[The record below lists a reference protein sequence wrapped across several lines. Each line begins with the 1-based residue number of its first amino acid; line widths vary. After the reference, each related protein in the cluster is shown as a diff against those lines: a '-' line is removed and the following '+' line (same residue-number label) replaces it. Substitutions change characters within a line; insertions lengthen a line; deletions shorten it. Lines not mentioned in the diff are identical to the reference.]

1 MRREEE
7 YWKERAEENARRVFR
22 YSQRRAELVTR
33 WFGQAERE
41 MREKILAFYRRYAEQ
56 EQITLQQ
63 AKAALND
70 PRAQRLTLEE
80 ARRLAEQYPEDPVI
94 QKLLQ
99 TDYLRRSVSREELL
113 IQQLN
118 LLASELYG
126 EYAQELHKSLS
137 EIFEEGYYRAIY
149 DQQQYAGF
157 GQNFDT
163 LNVNQIEAAVT
174 TAWQGKSYSERLWGD
189 HRVSLARYL
198 NRIVTTGVIRG
209 SSGAQ
214 MTAQLQKAM
223 GMGAY
228 EARRLIRTECCQVS
242 NRAAVLGYRQCGTG
256 RYQFLAT
263 LDYQTSEI
271 CRGLDGQ
278 VFDVSEAVPG
288 KNMPPMHPFC
298 RSTTIPYWPDEEFDE
313 GTTRAARNGRGET
326 YRVPA
331 SMTYRQWYDQYVKPN
346 PEELLAEKMIR
357 NGGKDAKQWEQYTS
371 LLGKDAPESLDKFQR
386 IKYTDPKA
394 WDDLKA
400 FARYKRSYP
409 HSDRS
414 FFEIDR
420 EIQSLRE
427 QGLVVRSIGIA
438 VAPQPRK
445 IESYK
450 THALDRMLER
460 GFSAEDADRIISGA
474 LVEFRQFKGARSA
487 YFSLEGSVTI
497 ERGSNE
503 MVTGWPRTNSN
514 EGSERILEVLKK
526 HGKW

>member
-7 YWKERAEENARRVFR
+7 YWKGRAEENARRVFR

-33 WFGQAERE
+33 WFKRAERE
-41 MREKILAFYRRYAEQ
+41 MREKILAFYRRYADQ

-63 AKAALND
+63 AKAALGD

-99 TDYLRRSVSREELL
+99 TDYLRRAISREELL

-137 EIFEEGYYRAIY
+137 EIFEEGYYHAIY

-163 LNVNQIEAAVT
+163 LNVNQIEAAVS
-174 TAWQGKSYSERLWGD
+174 TAWQGKNYSERLWGD
-189 HRVSLARYL
+189 HRVSLARRL

-223 GMGAY
+223 GIGAY

-242 NRAAVLGYRQCGTG
+242 NRAALLGYQQCGTE

-298 RSTTIPYWPDEEFDE
+298 RSATIPYRPDEEFDE

-331 SMTYRQWYDQYVKPN
+331 SMTYRQWYDQYVKPDLK
-346 PEELLAEKMIR
+346 ELLAEKMVQ
-357 NGGKDAKQWEQYTS
+357 NGGQDAKQWNNTPAC
-371 LLGKDAPESLDKFQR
+371 LAR
-386 IKYTDPKA
+386 TRPKA
-394 WDDLKA
+394 LINSSGSSILIP
-400 FARYKRSYP
+400 KRGMISR
-409 HSDRS
+409 RS
-414 FFEIDR
+414 PSINAAIR
-420 EIQSLRE
+420 TATAPSS
-427 QGLVVRSIGIA
+427 RSTG
-438 VAPQPRK
+438 K
-445 IESYK
+445 
-450 THALDRMLER
+450 
-460 GFSAEDADRIISGA
+460 SGTYA
-474 LVEFRQFKGARSA
+474 NKD
-487 YFSLEGSVTI
+487 
-497 ERGSNE
+497 
-503 MVTGWPRTNSN
+503 
-514 EGSERILEVLKK
+514 
-526 HGKW
+526 

>member
-33 WFGQAERE
+33 WFKRAERE

-56 EQITLQQ
+56 ERITLQQ

-80 ARRLAEQYPEDPVI
+80 AQRLAEQYPEDPVV

-99 TDYLRRSVSREELL
+99 TDYLRRAISREELL

-137 EIFEEGYYRAIY
+137 EVFEEGYYRTIY
-149 DQQQYAGF
+149 DQQQYTGF

-163 LNVNQIEAAVT
+163 LNTNQIEAAVT
-174 TAWQGKSYSERLWGD
+174 TAWQGKNYSERLWGD

-198 NRIVTTGVIRG
+198 NRIVTTGMIQG

-223 GMGAY
+223 GTGAY

-242 NRAAVLGYRQCGTG
+242 SRAAVLGYRQCGTEQ
-256 RYQFLAT
+256 YQFLAT

-271 CRGLDGQ
+271 CRELDGQ
-278 VFDVSEAVPG
+278 VFEVSEAVPG

-298 RSTTIPYWPDEEFDE
+298 RSTTVPHRPDREFDK
-313 GTTRAARNGRGET
+313 GTTRAARNGKGET

-331 SMTYRQWYDQYVKPN
+331 DMTYRQWYDQYVKPD
-346 PEELLAEKMIR
+346 PEELLAEKMVQ
-357 NGGKDAKQWEQYTS
+357 NGGQDAKQWEQYTS
-371 LLGKDAPESLDKFQR
+371 LLGRDAPESLDKFQR
-386 IKYTDPKA
+386 IKYTDPVK
-394 WDDLKA
+394 WEFMQLDYRRRNRLRKNPDLKLPGA
-400 FARYKRSYP
+400 KQAT
-409 HSDRS
+409 
-414 FFEIDR
+414 
-420 EIQSLRE
+420 
-427 QGLVVRSIGIA
+427 A
-438 VAPQPRK
+438 VDQKFTHYLFNP
-445 IESYK
+445 ESAK
-450 THALDRMLER
+450 GWSKGA
-460 GFSAEDADRIISGA
+460 AIISRLGYTKDNWEE
-474 LVEFRQFKGARSA
+474 LRSEILRKAPLYPATPKQKDQYGQKYEQKIVVDGLLGTPANMIIGWNKDNDGLRMITA
-487 YFSLEGSVTI
+487 YIAKVDD
-497 ERGSNE
+497 
-503 MVTGWPRTNSN
+503 
-514 EGSERILEVLKK
+514 
-526 HGKW
+526 